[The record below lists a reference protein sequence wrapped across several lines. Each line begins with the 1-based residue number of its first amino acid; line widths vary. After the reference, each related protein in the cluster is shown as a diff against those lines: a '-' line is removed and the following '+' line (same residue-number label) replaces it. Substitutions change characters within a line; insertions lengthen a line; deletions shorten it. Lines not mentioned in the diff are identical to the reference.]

1 MKKIQTLI
9 LITLMSLFA
18 FNAMASETTSKHYQY
33 QYPPDSVINS
43 PETSYLNEFLNPE
56 NFKKV
61 NLQCGFKPFPPMGCV
76 VGSCVCDQNGRNCQ
90 WTFICN

>member
-1 MKKIQTLI
+1 MKSIQALI
-9 LITLMSLFA
+9 LMTLMSLFT
-18 FNAMASETTSKHYQY
+18 FNVMANETTAKHY

-43 PETSYLNEFLNPE
+43 PETSYLNKFLNPD

-61 NLQCGFKPFPPMGCV
+61 NMQCGFKPFPPMGCV
-76 VGSCVCDQNGRNCQ
+76 VGACVCDQSGRNCQ